1 MSVILTIQTAV
12 FTLATLFLLYISR
25 KSLLRLDAHGF
36 YRFFVFE
43 CTMACVVVNL
53 PYWFCDPFSP
63 GQIVSWLFLLNAI
76 LLVLLSYYFLS
87 KFGGSEERKDTT
99 TNFEFE
105 NTAKLVT
112 EGIYKY
118 IRHPMYGSL
127 LFLVLGAFLKHIT
140 PVTIGLTVVALIFL
154 ILTAKIEEKENIKF
168 FGVAYEEYMEKTK
181 MFIPFIF

>member
-1 MSVILTIQTAV
+1 MNIALITQTILFIV
-12 FTLATLFLLYISR
+12 ATTFLFFISR
-25 KSLLRLDAHGF
+25 KSLLHLDAHGF

-53 PYWFCDPFSP
+53 PHWFCDPFSP
-63 GQIVSWLFLLNAI
+63 EQIASWLFLLNSI
-76 LLVLLSYYFLS
+76 LLVILSYYFLS
-87 KFGGSEERKDTT
+87 KFGGSAERKDTT

-105 NTAKLVT
+105 NTVKLVT

-127 LFLVLGAFLKHIT
+127 LFLVIGAFLKHVT
-140 PVTIGLTVVALIFL
+140 PVTIALTVASLIFL